1 LNMPKVTFPQVNKIF
16 EVPEGFTIL
25 EVALNNDIDLEH
37 NCGGNCACST
47 CHVVVQEGYENLSPK
62 TDEEQDMLNEAEGL
76 TDTSRLSCQSK
87 IVGDVAVMIPA
98 SSNPLNNPDI
108 AEIERLLKEKEQK
121 LAQAGP
127 LKSQSHQS

>member
-1 LNMPKVTFPQVNKIF
+1 MPKVIFPQVNKSF

-47 CHVVVQEGYENLSPK
+47 CHVVVQDGYENLSPK
-62 TDEEQDMLNEAEGL
+62 TEEEQDMLNEAEGL
-76 TDTSRLSCQSK
+76 TKTSRLSCQSK
-87 IVGDVAVMIPA
+87 IQGDIAVVIPT

-121 LAQAGP
+121 LAQAGV
-127 LKSQSHQS
+127 LKSQSSRS